1 MDRSDAI
8 RDQISILSKMEGFFE
23 ASVMFALLRLDLFEA
38 LGQSVASISQ
48 LSRKTGADARC
59 LGRLLRCAATMEFV
73 ESLDGEH
80 FRLSRPSRTVLLKGS
95 PEYYLGDWLRFLD
108 TLYGVFGQ
116 LDEAVLS
123 GQPVIDL
130 AADFEAKPGAAESFN
145 RAMDTY
151 ARLRGRELGDFLD
164 LTGSSSLLDLGC
176 GPGTYAYHLA
186 SGNPRLELF
195 LADLPS
201 VIEETSRLPR
211 WNDLENPIHYLPL
224 DLLEDEI
231 PGSYDVIL
239 ISNTLHMLGH
249 KQSRKLISRLFPR
262 VKTGG
267 SLVVQAQF
275 LGSGGLGQRWPAI
288 LDLIM
293 LCGSQRGENH
303 TVEETTIWLGEA
315 GFTEIEHC
323 PLSLLNTN
331 SYVRAYKPVRSHP

>member
-8 RDQISILSKMEGFFE
+8 REQIAILSKVEGFFE

-38 LGQSVASISQ
+38 IGQRTGSISQ
-48 LSRKTGADARC
+48 LSRKTGADAGR
-59 LGRLLRCAATMEFV
+59 LGRLLRCAATMEFL
-73 ESLDGEH
+73 ESPDGEH
-80 FRLSRPSRTVLLKGS
+80 FRLSKPTRTVLLKGS
-95 PEYYLGDWLRFLD
+95 PDYYMGDWLHFLS
-108 TLYGVFGQ
+108 TLYGVFGE
-116 LDEAVLS
+116 LDKAVL
-123 GQPVIDL
+123 GENPVIDL
-130 AADFEAKPGAAESFN
+130 AAEFETKLGAAGSFN

-151 ARLRGRELGDFLD
+151 ARLRGRELADYLD
-164 LTGSSSLLDLGC
+164 LTGSTALLDLGC

-186 SGNPRLELF
+186 LRNSQLELF

-201 VIEETSRLPR
+201 VIKQTSRLPQWR
-211 WNDLENPIHYLPL
+211 DLDNPINYIPL
-224 DLLEDEI
+224 DILEDEL

-249 KQSRKLISRLFPR
+249 QESQKLIGHLFPR

-267 SLVVQAQF
+267 SLVVQVQF
-275 LGSGGLGQRWPAI
+275 LGTGGVGHRWPAI

-303 TVEETTIWLGEA
+303 SVEATTAWLRET
-315 GFTEIEHC
+315 GFTDIEHC

-331 SYVRAYKPVRSHP
+331 SYLRAHKPVQSHS